1 VYIYNWT
8 SCSFPINTA
17 LRVALAI
24 LRHLNLDEGDSVPFK
39 TLSYLSMTLTSSYPP
54 QSCTVDATYKL
65 LKDIHHMVLSMPVSF
80 LEPVISTVQTGLAV
94 WIEDKSMSLS
104 DEQYNVLVRNVSF

>member
-1 VYIYNWT
+1 M
-8 SCSFPINTA
+8 NTA

-24 LRHLNLDEGDSVPFK
+24 LRHLNFDEGDSIPTK

-54 QSCTVDATYKL
+54 QSCTVDATYRL
-65 LKDIHHMVLSMPVSF
+65 LKDIHHMIMSMPVSL
-80 LEPVISTVQTGLAV
+80 LEPAIVTVQTGLAV

-104 DEQYNVLVRNVSF
+104 AEQYNAHVSNCSF